1 MFSYLIARNVHPTS
15 SRQGLEVLLAPNEPI
30 PTLLLTTR
38 TCVHIALDM
47 QLTSQ
52 ALRSTEEDTAFTGTV
67 YLANSPED
75 HVPIG
80 TAEVGGCA

>member
-1 MFSYLIARNVHPTS
+1 MFFISHCSERAPNLNS
-15 SRQGLEVLLAPNEPI
+15 QGLEVLLAPDESI
-30 PTLLLTTR
+30 STLLLTTW
-38 TCVHIALDM
+38 TCVHVALDV

-52 ALRSTEEDTAFTGTV
+52 ALRSTEEDTTFPRTV
-67 YLANSPED
+67 YLANGSED